1 MDPQVTGPEASQ
13 AELRRGFDAFIE
25 AAQRLEQSYA
35 ALKVRADAMD
45 LQLAEANR
53 ALDRTLTERE
63 AIFAALPMGLM
74 AFAGD
79 GELTWCN
86 TEAKRLRELTE
97 LAGVNVAE
105 APEGDTSTNGLTV
118 RVQRI
123 DLEDRGKLVL
133 VEDRSRLAH
142 LEGEVDRLDR
152 LAGLSELALGIAHEI
167 KNPLNGV
174 MGFASLMERSSDPDD
189 SRRYAAKIH
198 QGLNQVDSIV
208 KALLAFARPEGK
220 AGPVA
225 SVETIVGEAAICAGV
240 PRSRVMTTGDL
251 QERAESGALV
261 RVLDNLFRNSREAAG
276 EEVRYL
282 RKMNS
287 YVIFDVIRF
296 DSGKLDWLRYNLK
309 KLKSHFKVRYLYV
322 FRLNR
327 GCYEKL
333 FLKKTVILFC
343 FIFSHVGVIYLWN
356 HFSETSACALRNL
369 SISI

>member
-13 AELRRGFDAFIE
+13 ADLRMGFDAFIE
-25 AAQRLEQSYA
+25 AARRLEQSYA
-35 ALKVRADAMD
+35 ALKVRADAVD

-152 LAGLSELALGIAHEI
+152 LAGLSELAHCNKLRICTFI
-167 KNPLNGV
+167 GV
-174 MGFASLMERSSDPDD
+174 FG
-189 SRRYAAKIH
+189 
-198 QGLNQVDSIV
+198 
-208 KALLAFARPEGK
+208 
-220 AGPVA
+220 
-225 SVETIVGEAAICAGV
+225 
-240 PRSRVMTTGDL
+240 
-251 QERAESGALV
+251 
-261 RVLDNLFRNSREAAG
+261 
-276 EEVRYL
+276 
-282 RKMNS
+282 
-287 YVIFDVIRF
+287 FDVGSIFALPFFALFDRRF
-296 DSGKLDWLRYNLK
+296 MGR
-309 KLKSHFKVRYLYV
+309 
-322 FRLNR
+322 
-327 GCYEKL
+327 C
-333 FLKKTVILFC
+333 
-343 FIFSHVGVIYLWN
+343 
-356 HFSETSACALRNL
+356 L
-369 SISI
+369 SPVP

>member
-13 AELRRGFDAFIE
+13 AELRMGFDAFIE
-25 AAQRLEQSYA
+25 AARRLEQSYA
-35 ALKVRADAMD
+35 ALKVRADAVD

-174 MGFASLMERSSDPDD
+174 MGFASLMERSSDPND

-198 QGLNQVDSIV
+198 QGLSQVDSIV

-225 SVETIVGEAAICAGV
+225 SVETIVVEAAICAGV
-240 PRSRVMTTGDL
+240 PSSRVMATGDL

-261 RVLDNLFRNSREAAG
+261 RVLDNLFRNSLEAGGEDVTLRVEVVAREREVEIEVTDDGPGISAELAQKVFEPFVSSKARGHGLGLALASRVVGFLGGGLELVNPGEAG
-276 EEVRYL
+276 AKFRVRIP
-282 RKMNS
+282 RAPGGS
-287 YVIFDVIRF
+287 
-296 DSGKLDWLRYNLK
+296 
-309 KLKSHFKVRYLYV
+309 
-322 FRLNR
+322 
-327 GCYEKL
+327 
-333 FLKKTVILFC
+333 
-343 FIFSHVGVIYLWN
+343 
-356 HFSETSACALRNL
+356 
-369 SISI
+369 